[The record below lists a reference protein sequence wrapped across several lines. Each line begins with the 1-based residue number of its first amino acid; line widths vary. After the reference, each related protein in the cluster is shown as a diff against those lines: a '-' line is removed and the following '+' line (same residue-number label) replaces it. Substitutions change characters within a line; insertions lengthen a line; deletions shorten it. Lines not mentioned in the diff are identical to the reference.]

1 MRNLQILDHYKAFA
15 DYPNESSNGRKAF
28 TAYDPDSEALYAAIH
43 RNDTIYV
50 YKRDRTSA
58 QPSSFNMIASLPT
71 MEDREIENF
80 IIDFVFLPDAQAA
93 CLCTS
98 GGDIALV
105 HGDSN
110 MNQDPLEVVGSVDS
124 GILAVQW
131 SPDQEVVVLITGA
144 RTVLEMTRD
153 FDTITEFPLDTEEEG
168 EGVSHSVGWGKKET
182 QFHGSEGKA
191 AAQRKADVDK
201 YTTSLDDDQHPRV
214 SWRGDGSY
222 FVVSSIDI
230 NKGSRVL
237 RVYNREGV
245 LQNTS
250 EPVDK
255 LEHGLSWRPSGN
267 LIASSQRLPHRHDIV
282 FFERNGLRHG
292 EFTLRE
298 NDEHK
303 VIELLWNSD
312 SSILAVWLQIK
323 RGESVKRVV
332 QLWTTNN
339 YHWYLKQHL
348 AFENDIIGFNWDV
361 EQPFTAHIWTA
372 DCAYHSCRFTHDILT
387 STSTS
392 PKNSAYVAVI
402 DGTNVLLTPFLYQN
416 VPPPMCSLTVTAD
429 ENVQEVAFSSDP
441 SGSQIALLTAS
452 WKVIFVQLPPN
463 GRGSTSILG
472 TVQLDSSAEK
482 SLIRHLKWINESQ
495 IVYLEYSSEREGEML
510 SVLDVDF
517 ENSKTQLRCRQF
529 VDKQAL
535 RLYCNADSKDL
546 LLQLVDG
553 KIHYANLEE
562 LEFENTGSEEHQ
574 ETNLLYY
581 HPLMTL
587 PGPCQW
593 IGTTSR
599 VLESGEKKRI
609 LVALSDR
616 GKLYVD
622 GQLISSECT
631 SFFLRHNFLVF
642 TTTSHVA
649 RFLPLDTEISDP
661 NKVEQL
667 VSVYDQSSRRVE
679 RGAKIVVAVQ
689 DSPKLVLQ
697 MPRGNLETV
706 SPRAFVLS
714 NIRNAIERI
723 DYRSA
728 FLDCRT
734 NRIDLNILYD
744 ENPKLFMDNAETILS
759 QVHEV
764 DHINLFLS
772 NLRNEDVTV
781 TMYPKAGAIEPSA
794 QPASTDDKVN
804 TICSLVRDVL
814 LQRDAKRYIQ
824 AVLSTYVRSTP
835 SDLES
840 ALRMLADLKS
850 TDLAHAEEALS
861 YTIFLCDADRLFDV
875 ALGMYDFSLVLMV
888 AQQSQKD
895 PREYL
900 PFLQELQE
908 LEKYYQRFKIDDHLK
923 RYRKAIENLSKAGN
937 QHFDELVT
945 YARKH
950 TLYTVALQL
959 YPNTST
965 ERKTILMAYAEYL
978 QGRTQYEEAA
988 IAYTLAGANQDALDA
1003 YCLGNAWKE
1012 AFSIAK
1018 QLQYSEDA
1026 ISDLAYSLI
1035 ESLKEKR
1042 RYDEAARIA
1051 LDYAKDVENAVESLI
1066 KGNHWSESVRV
1077 SHSFERGDLI
1087 ETHIKPGLAETF
1099 AQHKDDIKD
1108 MQDQFEKQTTRLREL
1123 REKKPDP
1130 YMNMPDDPTLENV
1143 DMFSDTTSM
1152 YSQFTRYTSTTAQ
1165 MSHASARSSRSSKSK
1180 RREERKKHSGRKG
1193 TIYEEEYLV
1202 SSLKRLYERASGMQ
1216 IEIGEMSKSLV
1227 VYGYMEE
1234 AKAIQRQ
1241 FLVLLDKLSE
1251 AIDGIFIPL
1260 QLQQPPNEDGVIPPA
1275 TVIEKPTM
1283 LTVKWRLELLLD
1295 V

>member
-1 MRNLQILDHYKAFA
+1 MRNLQILDHYKVFA
-15 DYPNESSNGRKAF
+15 DYPNESSDGRKAF

-50 YKRDRTSA
+50 YKHDRTSAA

-71 MEDREIENF
+71 MEDQENGNT
-80 IIDFVFLPDAQAA
+80 IVDFVFLPDAQAA

-105 HGDSN
+105 HGEGN
-110 MNQDPLEVVGSVDS
+110 MNQDPLEIVGSVDS

-131 SPDQEVVVLITGA
+131 SPDQEVVVLVTGG

-191 AAQRKADVDK
+191 AAQRKSDVAK
-201 YTTSLDDDQHPRV
+201 YTTSLDDDQQPRV

-298 NDEHK
+298 SDQHK
-303 VIELLWNSD
+303 VLELLWNSD
-312 SSILAVWLQIK
+312 SSILA
-323 RGESVKRVV
+323 
-332 QLWTTNN
+332 
-339 YHWYLKQHL
+339 
-348 AFENDIIGFNWDV
+348 DIIGFNWDV
-361 EQPFTAHIWTA
+361 EQPFTAHLWTA

-392 PKNSAYVAVI
+392 SKNSAYVAVI

-441 SGSQIALLTAS
+441 SGCQIALLTAS
-452 WKVIFVQLPPN
+452 SKVIFMQLPPN

-472 TVQLDSSAEK
+472 TIQLNSSAEK

-495 IVYLEYSSEREGEML
+495 IVYLEYSSEREGEVL
-510 SVLDVDF
+510 SVLEVDF
-517 ENSKTQLRCRQF
+517 ENSKTQIVCRQS

-553 KIHYANLEE
+553 KIYTANVDE
-562 LEFENTGSEEHQ
+562 LDVESFGSQDGQ

-581 HPLMTL
+581 NPMMAL

-593 IGTTSR
+593 IGTSAR
-599 VLESGEKKRI
+599 VLETGEKKRI

-642 TTTSHVA
+642 TTTSHVT

-667 VSVYDQSSRRVE
+667 VSVYDQSTRRVE

-689 DSPKLVLQ
+689 DSPKLILQ
-697 MPRGNLETV
+697 VSQADSSKSSGTNGCRDVARMPRGNLETI

-714 NIRNAIERI
+714 NIRNAIDRI

-744 ENPKLFMDNAETILS
+744 ENPQLFKDNAEVILS

-781 TMYPKAGAIEPSA
+781 TMYPKAGAIGPLA
-794 QPASTDDKVN
+794 KPASTEDKVN

-814 LQRDAKRYIQ
+814 MQRDSKRYIQ
-824 AVLSTYVRSTP
+824 AILSTYVRSTP

-908 LEKYYQRFKIDDHLK
+908 LEKFYQRFKIDDHLK
-923 RYRKAIENLSKAGN
+923 RYRKAIDNLSKAGDK
-937 QHFDELVT
+937 HFDELVA

-950 TLYTVALQL
+950 ALYTVALQL
-959 YPNTST
+959 YPNASN
-965 ERKTILMAYAEYL
+965 ERKALLLAYAEYL
-978 QGRTQYEEAA
+978 QGRTQYDEAA

-1003 YCLGNAWKE
+1003 YCLGNSWKE
-1012 AFSIAK
+1012 ALSIAK

-1026 ISDLAYSLI
+1026 ISDLAYGLI
-1035 ESLKEKR
+1035 DSLKEKR
-1042 RYDEAARIA
+1042 RYDEAARVA
-1051 LDYAKDVENAVESLI
+1051 LDYAKVSNFLAPEIQDVENAVESLI
-1066 KGNHWSESVRV
+1066 RGNHWSESVRV
-1077 SHSFERGDLI
+1077 SHSFGRADLI

-1099 AQHKDDIKD
+1099 SQHKDDIKD
-1108 MQDQFEKQTTRLREL
+1108 MQEQFEKQITRLREL
-1123 REKKPDP
+1123 REKKPDA

-1165 MSHASARSSRSSKSK
+1165 MSQASARSSRSSKNK
-1180 RREERKKHSGRKG
+1180 RREERKKNSGRKG

-1202 SSLKRLYERASGMQ
+1202 SSLKRLYERAYTMQ
-1216 IEIGEMSKSLV
+1216 TEIGEISKSLV
-1227 VYGYMEE
+1227 IYGYMEE
-1234 AKAIQRQ
+1234 AKAIQKQ
-1241 FLVLLDKLSE
+1241 FLVLLNKLSE
-1251 AIDGIFIPL
+1251 AIDGIFVPL
-1260 QLQQPPNEDGVIPPA
+1260 QLQHPPNDDGVIPPP
-1275 TVIEKPTM
+1275 TVIEKPSM
-1283 LTVKWRLELLLD
+1283 VAVKWKLELLLD
-1295 V
+1295 D